1 MAWFLAAAK
10 QRSTAWRALAGRE
23 QIRDCLARLA
33 RGEDRRDAGLIA
45 GCFWPDAAT
54 DYGIFAGDFDA
65 YLAWVVPGSDAIAV
79 TQHILGQSMIIVEG
93 DAARVE
99 TQVSA
104 YHRIDAGDGARDIWL
119 GGRYL
124 DVMER
129 RAGDW
134 RIAHRTMLYDWL
146 KDFGQSVDWS
156 QGLLG
161 MPFLT
166 SYSVGKAHGDHSEV
180 FFRVAR
186 ESAPP

>member
-1 MAWFLAAAK
+1 MQGEEDA
-10 QRSTAWRALAGRE
+10 AWRAMAGRE

-33 RGEDRRDAGLIA
+33 RGEDRRDAGLIV

-79 TQHILGQSMIIVEG
+79 TQHILGQSLIIVEG

-134 RIAHRTMLYDWL
+134 RIAHRTMLYDWFR
-146 KDFGQSVDWS
+146 DCGPAVDWTH
-156 QGLLG
+156 GLMG
-161 MPFLT
+161 MPF
-166 SYSVGKAHGDHSEV
+166 
-180 FFRVAR
+180 
-186 ESAPP
+186 SAPHFTGRAQGDFSATFFAKRD